1 MAAIK
6 RIFIALLIIILF
18 IISSIVF
25 YFIIRAS
32 NYGTISGI
40 VAKKLEPGV
49 TGEIGFEKVYAKA
62 TVEIYV
68 LKQEK
73 VNGEI
78 IEKPD
83 KLIKKVR
90 TDKDGEF
97 SVRVPPGKYQIRSF
111 YGENLKSNDVN
122 VEVKMA
128 KTSRVEIQ
136 LQEL

>member
-1 MAAIK
+1 MAIK
-6 RIFIALLIIILF
+6 KFFIVLLIIILF
-18 IISSIVF
+18 IISAIVF
-25 YFIIRAS
+25 YFIIQSS

-40 VAKKLEPGV
+40 VIKSLEPGV

-62 TVEIYV
+62 TVEIYA
-68 LKQEK
+68 LRQEK
-73 VNGEI
+73 VDNEVI
-78 IEKPD
+78 DKVD
-83 KLIKKVR
+83 KLVKEVR

-97 SVRVPPGKYQIRSF
+97 SVKVPPGKYQIRSF
-111 YGENLKSNDVN
+111 YGENLKSNDIN